1 MSNSKVGKD
10 SKPIVA
16 SGIGDESMQEMGS
29 MQIVELTTK
38 LNGVILR
45 KAELQNNFEG
55 VYLGVFERMAEFEAF
70 GGRDML
76 EVLGD
81 VGG

>member
-1 MSNSKVGKD
+1 MGD
-10 SKPIVA
+10 KPIVE
-16 SGIGDESMQEMGS
+16 SGLGDESAHEMS
-29 MQIVELTTK
+29 DVQLAEFTTK

-45 KAELQNNFEG
+45 QAELQNNFEG
-55 VYLGVFERMAEFEAF
+55 VYLNVFERMVEFETF

-76 EVLGD
+76 EVLGN